1 MRSGGPGAGVA
12 GRDGCIYRPCPCRL
26 PPLRHSSYLYASELA
41 HVCVHAWLCALRRK
55 GCGRDCIIAIAGA
68 EGCYVRRLSGPAVVA
83 VLSRRRLSV
92 TICARM
98 FYDAFVF
105 NFGFYP
111 LWWCIYYHCF
121 FYQKDF
127 MVMYRWIFTYECVFY
142 YVLGQRLPNK
152 QAKSI
157 YFVYGCNILKT

>member
-68 EGCYVRRLSGPAVVA
+68 EGCHGGGFPLQYVRACFMMHSFLTLGFIRCDDVYI
-83 VLSRRRLSV
+83 
-92 TICARM
+92 TIV
-98 FYDAFVF
+98 FY
-105 NFGFYP
+105 
-111 LWWCIYYHCF
+111 